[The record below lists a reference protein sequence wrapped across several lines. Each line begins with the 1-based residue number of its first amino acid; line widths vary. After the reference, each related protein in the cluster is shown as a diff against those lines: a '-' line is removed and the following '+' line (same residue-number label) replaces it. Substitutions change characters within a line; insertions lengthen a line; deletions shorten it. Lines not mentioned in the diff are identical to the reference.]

1 MIRWLGEVR
10 TIWFGPLH
18 DLFRAALAWPLLA
31 VTGSSLFLTGQ
42 LDWGPGVYG
51 ERAVFAA
58 ALGLSSC
65 GLWWLGERTGQER
78 LAGHVTLAASGVAVA
93 AFVDADRL
101 QFNALIWL
109 IHLGLCWQLVAWAS
123 AARKTQAKG
132 LWIMAGGLAFEAL
145 VVIPVAQFTDP
156 AAVCLTG
163 SRLACVYDSYVAVA
177 MVGLITVLL
186 VWLWLNPIEAA
197 VRGLLRRP

>member
-1 MIRWLGEVR
+1 MTRWLGEVR
-10 TIWFGPLH
+10 AIWFGPLH

-65 GLWWLGERTGQER
+65 GLWWLGARSWAERTACGATLVLSATA
-78 LAGHVTLAASGVAVA
+78 LALFIDT
-93 AFVDADRL
+93 DRL

-109 IHLGLCWQLVAWAS
+109 IHLGLCWQLVAWARQ
-123 AARKTQAKG
+123 ARKTPAKG

-145 VVIPVAQFTDP
+145 VFIPVAQFTDP

-177 MVGLITVLL
+177 LIGLITVLL
-186 VWLWLNPIEAA
+186 VMLWLNPVAA
-197 VRGLLRRP
+197 AFRGRAGRP